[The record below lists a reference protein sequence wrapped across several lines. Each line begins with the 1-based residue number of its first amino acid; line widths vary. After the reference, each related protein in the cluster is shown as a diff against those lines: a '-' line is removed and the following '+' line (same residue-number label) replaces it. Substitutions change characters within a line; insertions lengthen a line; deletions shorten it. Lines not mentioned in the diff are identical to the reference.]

1 MSAPATSG
9 PAIVTAGPRSP
20 RKVPAAVKL
29 GRPPAFLSQASLALE
44 LDVADE
50 DIPDLVA
57 KGILPKPSVMPGGM
71 VRWEWDVVR
80 LALSGLAGGSVVMS
94 DPYLTGARNATAT
107 R

>member
-20 RKVPAAVKL
+20 KKVPSAIKL
-29 GRPPAFLSQASLALE
+29 GRPPAFLTLASLALE
-44 LDVADE
+44 LDASE
-50 DIPDLVA
+50 ADIPDLVA
-57 KGILPKPSVMPGGM
+57 KGILPKPSVMPGGF

-80 LALSGLAGGSVVMS
+80 LALSGLAGGSVVTS
-94 DPYLTGARNATAT
+94 DPYLIGARNATAT